1 DRSATRRTADVLT
14 ANHFP
19 RKLRQCGEGVVGEG
33 ELPMLL
39 GGLRDDAARAGDVD
53 GDKDEPE
60 PEGPSDTR
68 HAHSSGNGSAG
79 RSSTEIAT
87 LSGFRTL
94 EPRRC
99 RKPRQAGDVLFRAN
113 GERNDRRAQVQ
124 P

>member
-1 DRSATRRTADVLT
+1 
-14 ANHFP
+14 
-19 RKLRQCGEGVVGEG
+19 
-33 ELPMLL
+33 MLL
-39 GGLRDDAARAGDVD
+39 GGLRADGARAGDVD

-113 GERNDRRAQVQ
+113 GERNDRRAPVQ
-124 P
+124 PRSEEHTSELQSPMYLVCRLLLEKKKKT